1 MTPDPHPPFAGRVIR
16 LGREWL
22 AGPDGRPIATEVV
35 RHPGGAVALPLDDS
49 GNDGGRVL
57 MLRQYRPCIETWLW
71 ELPAGK
77 IDPGEAPEDTAR
89 RELAEEAG
97 LAARSWHKLGEVVTA
112 PGFCDE
118 VLHLYLARDLAPV
131 AADTEDDEYIE
142 THWMGLDQALA
153 LADGGE
159 IRDAKTLVALYRCRG
174 LGGPEDRRRG
184 A

>member
-1 MTPDPHPPFAGRVIR
+1 MTSGSALPFEGRIIR

-35 RHPGGAVALPLDDS
+35 RHPGGAVALPLDD
-49 GNDGGRVL
+49 GGRVL
-57 MLRQYRPCIETWLW
+57 MLRQYRPCIEAWLW

-77 IDPGEAPEDTAR
+77 IDPGETPEDTAR

-97 LAARSWHKLGEVVTA
+97 LVARSWRTLGEVVTA

-118 VLHLYLARDLAPV
+118 VLYLYLAQDLVPV
-131 AADTEDDEYIE
+131 PADTEDDEYIE
-142 THWMGLDQALA
+142 PHWMALDHALA

-159 IRDAKTLVALYRCRG
+159 IRDAKTLVALYRCRD
-174 LGGPEDRRRG
+174 LGDTRD
-184 A
+184 